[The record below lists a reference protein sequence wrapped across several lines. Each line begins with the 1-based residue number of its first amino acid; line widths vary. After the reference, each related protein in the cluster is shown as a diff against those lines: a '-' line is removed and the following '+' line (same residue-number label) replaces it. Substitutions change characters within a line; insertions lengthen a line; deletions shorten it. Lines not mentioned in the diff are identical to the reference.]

1 MKFSIPFFLIVLF
14 LTGCASVDIT
24 VSTQVGGDKDRA
36 AIQQLLVEWERAFN
50 AHDMDALMATF
61 APKPDSN
68 DGGTVGLVKGREA
81 IQRQL
86 QISFEENPNV
96 KTKQTSLDVR
106 FLSPTLAV
114 QTGYW
119 NNDGLETEREKK
131 RKDGMWT
138 CVLEKID
145 GKWLYLIERGWPKQP
160 EENLLKV
167 DGKDSLVKAEL
178 AIEKEVSQFINN
190 SKSYAVKKQNVGINS
205 NKTELLLTRAISLN
219 PSNPR
224 LFSARAKLYADQNRP
239 KLAARDYFSFSEL
252 DLESD
257 VESHE
262 ATIAWMDGAAA
273 QVLAEDLPS
282 YESYCLNMLRRFEGT
297 EDTIVAERVAKSVLF
312 QKAGKEALP
321 MAKKMVDLAMKNDWP
336 HARFVKGL
344 ANYRAGNFKAASNYA
359 EECLSLPKRN
369 VFLDIQANLL
379 LAMASNAQGDSAK
392 YKASLSKA
400 KGHME
405 NIKYYWFHN
414 KIICQSLLSQAE
426 KQ

>member
-1 MKFSIPFFLIVLF
+1 M
-14 LTGCASVDIT
+14 
-24 VSTQVGGDKDRA
+24 
-36 AIQQLLVEWERAFN
+36 
-50 AHDMDALMATF
+50 
-61 APKPDSN
+61 
-68 DGGTVGLVKGREA
+68 KGREA

-86 QISFEENPNV
+86 QTSFEENPNV

-178 AIEKEVSQFINN
+178 EIEKEISQFINN

-336 HARFVKGL
+336 MQGL
-344 ANYRAGNFKAASNYA
+344 SRDWQTIEQATSRPPAIMQRNASH
-359 EECLSLPKRN
+359 CRN
-369 VFLDIQANLL
+369 AMSFLDIQANLL

-414 KIICQSLLSQAE
+414 KVICQSLLSQAE

>member
-1 MKFSIPFFLIVLF
+1 
-14 LTGCASVDIT
+14 
-24 VSTQVGGDKDRA
+24 
-36 AIQQLLVEWERAFN
+36 
-50 AHDMDALMATF
+50 
-61 APKPDSN
+61 
-68 DGGTVGLVKGREA
+68 
-81 IQRQL
+81 
-86 QISFEENPNV
+86 
-96 KTKQTSLDVR
+96 
-106 FLSPTLAV
+106 
-114 QTGYW
+114 
-119 NNDGLETEREKK
+119 
-131 RKDGMWT
+131 MWT

-414 KIICQSLLSQAE
+414 KVICQSLLSQAE